1 MLVGRAVRVRS
12 AVVADGDQLAAIW
25 NHEVLWT
32 DATTDTEP
40 RDGRAQRE
48 WLERHRGDAS
58 AVVAVVGDSSIV
70 NGMAFEGLNGAG
82 TLKRQ
87 MLIILN
93 DNAMSI
99 SHPQGAFAQY
109 LDRIRVSERTQAE
122 DAVEVGAGDR

>member
-48 WLERHRGDAS
+48 WLERHGGDAS
-58 AVVAVVGDSSIV
+58 AVVAVVGDEVLAYGDLSPLRPKPELPRTL
-70 NGMAFEGLNGAG
+70 EGSVYVKRGHSGAG
-82 TLKRQ
+82 LCQPVLCALAR
-87 MLIILN
+87 L
-93 DNAMSI
+93 A
-99 SHPQGAFAQY
+99 
-109 LDRIRVSERTQAE
+109 RV
-122 DAVEVGAGDR
+122 

>member
-12 AVVADGDQLAAIW
+12 AVAADGDQIAAIW

-58 AVVAVVGDSSIV
+58 AVVAVVGDEVLAYGSLSPYPPKP
-70 NGMAFEGLNGAG
+70 AFARTLEDSVY
-82 TLKRQ
+82 LKRGHRRGGVRTLLPRE
-87 MLIILN
+87 LIRRGRALRR
-93 DNAMSI
+93 A
-99 SHPQGAFAQY
+99 PP
-109 LDRIRVSERTQAE
+109 
-122 DAVEVGAGDR
+122 